1 MNRFGLAAVLILL
14 VGVWVQPL
22 FTGAEESATDRRD
35 KLSALS
41 PTTVPA
47 SLSFNEQNFSVVR
60 GKAGFWRL
68 GKDKQGVWWFISPQE
83 KLEFLNTVTTVQ
95 PFQTARDPN
104 GPDYVSQNWSGGAN
118 DDGDL
123 KQWAAATLQR
133 IHDYGFKGLGA
144 WSNPVFHDLD
154 VPISRDLNL
163 WAWAHGSKLYSPQW
177 MKAAEEAIIAQVDSL
192 KGNVNLVG
200 YFLDNE
206 LDWGDSGM
214 GPVKYFNGLPP
225 TDPNRAQVMRVIRS
239 TWSTPEQFAADWK
252 LPLKDWSEM
261 DGWTELPHKPQSAYG
276 RLFAA
281 WLSHLAEDYFKIAT
295 ELVRKHDP
303 NHLILGVRFKSFGP
317 LEVVRASKNYTD
329 AQSLNYY
336 VNDARLDLDLFR
348 MMHEQSGQPI
358 LISEYSFHSLDGRSG
373 NRNTVGFAAQVLDQQ
388 ARADGYRLFTT
399 RLARVPY
406 VIGADWFQWSDEPP
420 SGRRSDG
427 EDVNFG
433 VVDVDDRPYQTLV
446 AAIRDTTPR
455 LNPLHGQSATDPQK
469 DVWRESFASKPA
481 MNVPFLSRPITLN
494 GELSDWTP
502 EAKLSGIRHSQT
514 IGLERSSLPMPNV
527 YLGWTKEGMY
537 LGLEI
542 FDNDISGAPANGW
555 WWTKDNVELW
565 FSTRPVTSDQFAY
578 DANCQQF
585 FFVPNDFS
593 TGAAGTVGQWHR
605 PGDALQDNLIPHPR
619 IKSSVRILNDR
630 YVVEM
635 FIPADALYGFD
646 PIGQPDMAFNVHVRN
661 FQHAT
666 DYFWSAPKEIQTQ
679 LHPATWG
686 TIHLMPPQGESN
698 LVRAETR

>member
-1 MNRFGLAAVLILL
+1 MKQIGMAAMLILL

-22 FTGAEESATDRRD
+22 FTGAKEAPTNQPD
-35 KLSALS
+35 KLSAQV
-41 PTTVPA
+41 PTTAPTN
-47 SLSFNEQNFSVVR
+47 LTFNEQDFDIVR
-60 GKAGFWRL
+60 GTKEFWRL
-68 GKDKQGVWWFISPQE
+68 GKDKQGVWWFISPRG

-95 PFQTARDPN
+95 PYQTAKDTD
-104 GPDYVSQNWSGGAN
+104 GPDYVSRDWSGGST
-118 DDGDL
+118 DQGDL
-123 KQWAAATLQR
+123 KQWAAATIQR
-133 IHDYGFKGLGA
+133 IEMYGFKGLGA
-144 WSNPVFHDLD
+144 WSNPVFHEFD

-163 WAWAHGSKLYSPQW
+163 WAWAHGSKLYSSQW
-177 MKAAEEAIIAQVDSL
+177 MEAAEQAIVAQAESL
-192 KGNVNLVG
+192 KNNVNLVG
-200 YFLDNE
+200 YYLDNE
-206 LDWGDSGM
+206 LDWGDSGI

-225 TDPNRAQVMRVIRS
+225 SDPNRQQVMSVIRA
-239 TWSTPEQFAADWK
+239 TWSTPGQFAADWK
-252 LPLKDWSEM
+252 VPLKDWAEM
-261 DGWTELPHKPQSAYG
+261 DRWDALPHQPQSAYG

-281 WLSHLAEDYFKIAT
+281 WLSHLAEDYFRFAT
-295 ELVRKHDP
+295 SLVRKHDP

-317 LEVVRASKNYTD
+317 LEVVRASKTFTD

-358 LISEYSFHSLDGRSG
+358 IISEYSFHSLDGRSG

-433 VVDVDDRPYQTLV
+433 VVDVDDRPYQELV
-446 AAIRDTTPR
+446 ESIRDTAVR
-455 LNPLHGQSATDPQK
+455 LNPLHVQSAADPQK
-469 DVWRESFASKPA
+469 DVWRESFANKPT
-481 MNVPFLSRPITLN
+481 MNVPYLSRPITLN
-494 GELSDWTP
+494 GELSDWMP

-514 IGLERSSLPMPNV
+514 VGLERSSLPMPNV
-527 YLGWTKEGMY
+527 YMGWTKEGMY
-537 LGLEI
+537 LGMEI
-542 FDNDISGAPANGW
+542 FDHDISGAPTNGW
-555 WWTKDNVELW
+555 WWTRDNVELW
-565 FSTRPVTSDQFAY
+565 FSTRPVASDQFAY
-578 DANCQQF
+578 DAYCQQF
-585 FFVPNDFS
+585 FFVPNDLG
-593 TGAAGTVGQWHR
+593 TGSAGTVGQWHR
-605 PGDALQDNLIPHPR
+605 PGDALNNNLIPHPL

-635 FIPADALYGFD
+635 FIPAGALYGYD
-646 PIGQPDMAFNVHVRN
+646 PAIQTTMAFNVHVRN

-686 TIHLMPPQGESN
+686 TIHLMPPQGTSN
-698 LVRAETR
+698 LVRAAAK